1 MHAVVIPVTFNDR
14 TAAGAELDGLVAQ
27 VSGMPG
33 FLAGYWIALSNDRG
47 TAVVAFESPESAEAL
62 AAIARSAPAG
72 AVTTGNV
79 EVGEVMA
86 HA

>member
-1 MHAVVIPVTFNDR
+1 MHAVVIPATFNDR
-14 TAAGAELDGLVAQ
+14 SAAEGELDGLVAQ

-33 FLAGYWIALSNDRG
+33 FVAGYGVAISQDKG
-47 TAVVAFESPESAEAL
+47 TAMVVFDTEESAQAL
-62 AAIARSAPAG
+62 ATTAHGAPAG
-72 AVTTGNV
+72 AVTAGGI

>member
-14 TAAGAELDGLVAQ
+14 AAAQADLDGLVAQ
-27 VSGMPG
+27 VSGTPG
-33 FLAGYWIALSNDRG
+33 FVAGYWIGFSQEKG
-47 TAVVAFESPESAEAL
+47 TAVVVFDNEAAAQAL
-62 AAIARSAPAG
+62 ATMAQTAPDG
-72 AVTTGNV
+72 AVTAGNI